1 MSKTKIA
8 FFINFLKI
16 GGIERALL
24 NLVKILPKDEF
35 DITVYVGIKEGSLL
49 EETKKYAKVIEIPQ
63 FEEKIVYDFRETLKK
78 YIKKLK
84 IIKAVKLILQ
94 KMKIKLK
101 HKETNFMALELP
113 KLKEKFDVAVAYQVP
128 ISAITL
134 YVSNNVVADKKILW
148 SHCDMK
154 SVKKETIK
162 SYEKYFENFDYII
175 SVSEDTNDHIK
186 EIAPRFEK
194 KCIYIDNVIDVNGIK
209 EWSKINQNEINKIDN
224 TINILTVAR
233 LAKGKG
239 HDLAIEVTKKLI
251 CNGYNVKW
259 FAVGDGEERNKLEKM
274 IKAYNLEKNFIILG
288 EKDNP
293 YPYIKNCDIYVQPSE
308 YEGACTATIEA
319 KILEK
324 PIVTTNTS
332 GISKNF
338 KDKKTAIITNYN
350 VNDIYNAIVL
360 LMDTNEREKLV
371 ENIKRDR
378 YIQNNR
384 IYDILK
390 RKNGDNNESN

>member
-63 FEEKIVYDFRETLKK
+63 FEEKIVYDFKETLKK

-94 KMKIKLK
+94 KIKIKLE

-113 KLKEKFDVAVAYQVP
+113 KLNEKFDVAVAYQVP

-162 SYEKYFENFDYII
+162 CYEKYFE
-175 SVSEDTNDHIK
+175 T
-186 EIAPRFEK
+186 
-194 KCIYIDNVIDVNGIK
+194 
-209 EWSKINQNEINKIDN
+209 
-224 TINILTVAR
+224 
-233 LAKGKG
+233 
-239 HDLAIEVTKKLI
+239 LI
-251 CNGYNVKW
+251 TLYQY
-259 FAVGDGEERNKLEKM
+259 R
-274 IKAYNLEKNFIILG
+274 
-288 EKDNP
+288 
-293 YPYIKNCDIYVQPSE
+293 
-308 YEGACTATIEA
+308 
-319 KILEK
+319 KILM
-324 PIVTTNTS
+324 TTLKS
-332 GISKNF
+332 LYLDSK
-338 KDKKTAIITNYN
+338 KN
-350 VNDIYNAIVL
+350 VY
-360 LMDTNEREKLV
+360 T
-371 ENIKRDR
+371 
-378 YIQNNR
+378 
-384 IYDILK
+384 
-390 RKNGDNNESN
+390 

>member
-63 FEEKIVYDFRETLKK
+63 FEEKIVYDFKETLKK

-94 KMKIKLK
+94 KIKIKLE

-113 KLKEKFDVAVAYQVP
+113 KLNEKFDVAVAYQVP

-162 SYEKYFENFDYII
+162 CYEKYFENFDYII

-186 EIAPRFEK
+186 ELVPRFEK

-209 EWSKINQNEINKIDN
+209 EWSKINQNEINKKDN

-239 HDLAIEVTKKLI
+239 YDLAIEVTKKLI
-251 CNGYNVKW
+251 CNDYNVKW

-274 IKAYNLEKNFIILG
+274 IKTYNFEKNFIMLG

-293 YPYIKNCDIYVQPSE
+293 YPYIKSCDIYVQPSE

-319 KILEK
+319 KILER
-324 PIVTTNTS
+324 PIVTTKTS

-360 LMDTNEREKLV
+360 LMDTSEREKLV
-371 ENIKRDR
+371 ENIKKDR

-390 RKNGDNNESN
+390 REHGDNNESN

>member
-63 FEEKIVYDFRETLKK
+63 FEEKIVYDFKETLKK

-94 KMKIKLK
+94 KIKIKLE

-113 KLKEKFDVAVAYQVP
+113 KLNEKFDVAVAYQVP

-162 SYEKYFENFDYII
+162 CYEKYFENFDYII

-186 EIAPRFEK
+186 ELVPRFEK

-209 EWSKINQNEINKIDN
+209 EWSKINQNEINKKDN

-239 HDLAIEVTKKLI
+239 YDLAIEVTKKLI
-251 CNGYNVKW
+251 CNDYNVKW

-274 IKAYNLEKNFIILG
+274 IKTYNLEKNFIMLG

-319 KILEK
+319 KILER
-324 PIVTTNTS
+324 PIVTTKTS

-360 LMDTNEREKLV
+360 LMDTSEREKLV
-371 ENIKRDR
+371 ENIKKDR

-390 RKNGDNNESN
+390 REHGDNNESN

>member
-63 FEEKIVYDFRETLKK
+63 FEEKIVYDFKETLKK

-94 KMKIKLK
+94 KIKIKLE

-113 KLKEKFDVAVAYQVP
+113 KLNEKFDVAVAYQVP

-162 SYEKYFENFDYII
+162 CYEKYFENFDYII

-186 EIAPRFEK
+186 ELVPRFEK

-209 EWSKINQNEINKIDN
+209 EWSKINQNEINKKDN

-239 HDLAIEVTKKLI
+239 YDLAIEVTKKLI
-251 CNGYNVKW
+251 CNDYNVKW

-274 IKAYNLEKNFIILG
+274 IKTYNLEKNFIMLG

-293 YPYIKNCDIYVQPSE
+293 YPYIKSCDIYVQPSE

-319 KILEK
+319 KILER
-324 PIVTTNTS
+324 PIVTTKTS

>member
-63 FEEKIVYDFRETLKK
+63 FEEKIVYDFKETLKK

-94 KMKIKLK
+94 KIKIKLE

-113 KLKEKFDVAVAYQVP
+113 KLNEKFDVAVAYQVP

-162 SYEKYFENFDYII
+162 CYEKYFENFDYII

-186 EIAPRFEK
+186 ELVPRFEK

-209 EWSKINQNEINKIDN
+209 EWSKINQNEINKKDN

-239 HDLAIEVTKKLI
+239 YNLAIEVTKKLI
-251 CNGYNVKW
+251 CNDYNVKW

-274 IKAYNLEKNFIILG
+274 IKTYNLEKNFIMLG

-293 YPYIKNCDIYVQPSE
+293 YPYIKSCDIYVQPSE

-324 PIVTTNTS
+324 PIVTTKTS

-360 LMDTNEREKLV
+360 LMDTSEREKLV
-371 ENIKRDR
+371 ENIKKDR

-390 RKNGDNNESN
+390 REHGDNNESN